1 MRLGFSVLE
10 GGHVMKYAKL
20 GMQVLVTIAV
30 AIVAAMA
37 GDNLVDSIE
46 WVNVAIV
53 GVGAAAVF
61 AGPNI
66 PGAPVTKLVLSALA
80 AILTILASAIT
91 DGIQTVE
98 VIQMAI
104 AAVGALGVWAVPNAG
119 QTVSYDDTNVGN
131 Y

>member
-1 MRLGFSVLE
+1 
-10 GGHVMKYAKL
+10 MKYAKL
-20 GMQVLVTIAV
+20 LMQVLVTIAV
-30 AIVAAMA
+30 AVVAALA

-61 AGPNI
+61 YGPNI

-98 VIQMAI
+98 VIQMLI
-104 AAVGALGVWAVPNAG
+104 AAAGAVGVWAVPNTG
-119 QTVSYDDTNVGN
+119 QTVSFDDTNVGN